1 MGVRSST
8 PVDMLRS
15 VRRTAP
21 RIVLLAALA
30 APAVVGLTPAVH
42 AAPAAGPGVAIITAP
57 GDRTPRTTADLTFE
71 ATQPGAV
78 YAVRLDGHA
87 WSAWTARDS
96 ARFRGLAAGRH
107 QVSVRARSATGVV
120 GRVKTESFVVD
131 LTPPTTRFAGRH
143 AASTVLEPD
152 QVIDFGSSEPGSTYT
167 CSVDHGSFRPC
178 HTPYALDRLRPGK
191 HRLAVRATDAAGQ
204 VDATA
209 AQRTLT
215 VAAAAPAA
223 SLFSDGFE
231 SGNLS
236 RWTVATAG
244 GATAKAQ
251 GTTVRTGAW
260 AATFTTSATTG
271 SRAYARTRLAAAA
284 PDLTATAAVR
294 VEGDGASG
302 SNVPLLRLL
311 DDAGARVVNVYRLN
325 GSGQVW
331 VQYGGAYV
339 KTSAVLPLGAW
350 ADLSVRAAGA
360 TLQVSLNGASV
371 LSTTTTSLAATRTLQ
386 VGNDASAQAG
396 VLTVDDVVLSGPPDA
411 DVTAPETTITSAPSG
426 NTPGS
431 TATVAFTASEPS
443 TFECRL
449 DQAGYAPCTSPQTYT
464 SLAAGAHSVDVRAI
478 DTAGNVDGSPATATW
493 TSAGDSRPALL
504 LADNQNRRLLVTD
517 YDGTVLWKFDNPTG
531 ETSSSSGPL
540 GVRWL
545 PNGHIL
551 ATFGTGKVGEID
563 PTTKTFVWKV
573 SGFNGDWFA
582 SPYDAQPLPGGR
594 LAVANA
600 RQGTGRVTVYDTATG
615 AQVWKYPVNFARLV
629 EMVPAGSGTGTTQP
643 TLLMSGRD
651 RLTEAVYAPGAPDD
665 ATSTWE
671 WAAGSNTHRAILDRD
686 GRSLVLSDWNNLVK
700 VSRPTQDLA
709 WSRPQGN
716 TSGEEMRGIA
726 MTATGYVYGYRIWYG
741 ASQVRFADAEG
752 NLLRSWTSLSDGTRL
767 NLVWGVRTISWN
779 G

>member
-1 MGVRSST
+1 MGARSS
-8 PVDMLRS
+8 RS
-15 VRRTAP
+15 VQPFRSASRAST
-21 RIVLLAALA
+21 RILVLVALA
-30 APAVVGLTPAVH
+30 VPAVIGLPSAGH
-42 AAPAAGPGVAIITAP
+42 ASSAAGPGVAIITAP

-71 ATQPGAV
+71 ASQPGAT
-78 YAVRLDGHA
+78 YAVRLDKHA
-87 WSAWTARDS
+87 WSAWTSRDS
-96 ARFRGLAAGRH
+96 ARFRGLTAGRH

-120 GRVKTESFVVD
+120 GRAKTESFVVD
-131 LTPPTTRFAGRH
+131 LTPPSTRFTGRQ
-143 AASTVLEPD
+143 AASTVLDPD
-152 QVIDFGSSEPGSTYT
+152 QVIEFGSSESGSTYT
-167 CSVDHGSFRPC
+167 CSVDHRTFRPC
-178 HTPYALDRLRPGK
+178 HTPYPLDRMRPGK
-191 HRLAVRATDAAGQ
+191 HHLAVRATDAAGQ
-204 VDATA
+204 VDGTA

-215 VAAAAPAA
+215 LAAAAPAA

-236 RWTVATAG
+236 RWTVATG
-244 GATAKAQ
+244 GAATARAQ

-260 AATFTTSATTG
+260 AATFTTTATTG
-271 SRAYARTRLAAAA
+271 SKAYARTRLAAPA

-294 VEGDGASG
+294 VDGEGASG
-302 SNVPLLRLL
+302 GNVPLLRLL
-311 DDAGARVVNVYRLN
+311 DDASARVANVYRLN

-331 VQYGGAYV
+331 VQYGATYL
-339 KTSAVLPLGAW
+339 KTSAVLSLGSW
-350 ADLSVRAAGA
+350 ADLSVRAAGS
-360 TLQVSLNGASV
+360 TLQVSLNGVSL
-371 LSTTTTSLAATRTLQ
+371 LSTTTVSLGATRTLQ
-386 VGNDASAQAG
+386 VGNDANAQAG
-396 VLTVDDVVLSGPPDA
+396 VLTVDDVVLSGPADA
-411 DVTAPETTITSAPSG
+411 DVTPPETTITSAPSG
-426 NTPGS
+426 SVPGS
-431 TATVAFTASEPS
+431 TATVAFTSSEEG

-449 DQAGYAPCTSPQTYT
+449 DQVAYAPCTSPQTYT
-464 SLAAGAHSVDVRAI
+464 SLAAGAHTVDVRAI
-478 DTAGNVDGSPATATW
+478 DNAGNIDGTPATASW
-493 TSAGDSRPALL
+493 NSAGDNRPALL

-517 YDGTVLWKFDNPTG
+517 YDGNVLWKFDNPTG
-531 ETSSSSGPL
+531 ETSTSSGPL

-629 EMVPAGSGTGTTQP
+629 EMVPAGSGTGTSQP

-651 RLTEAVYAPGAPDD
+651 QLTEAVYAPGAPDD
-665 ATSTWE
+665 ATSTWQ

-686 GRSLVLSDWNNLVK
+686 GHSLVLSDWNNLVK

-741 ASQVRFADAEG
+741 ASQVRFADADG